1 MSGGLVDR
9 SATAVPSRAQGRLAR
24 VSATVEAL
32 PTMTAVGE
40 LLELNAG
47 LVGPSTGYM
56 VGARGDWPRLVAAAE
71 SCSLDVVEL
80 SALSARELP
89 GLLTFLRDTER
100 LPFGHVSVHGP
111 SKGWDGTPA
120 ALATVLGAIPAFVD
134 GIVMHPETL
143 GDLGAFADLGGR
155 LRLENMDTRKPDART
170 VSELARFF
178 EALPAARFCFDIAHA
193 QLHDRDM
200 GLAHELLDAFADRLT
215 EVHIS
220 SIEADGE
227 HVPLRAA
234 DAEAFLPVLSRCVGV
249 PWVLEAPAA

>member
-1 MSGGLVDR
+1 
-9 SATAVPSRAQGRLAR
+9 
-24 VSATVEAL
+24 
-32 PTMTAVGE
+32 MTAVGE

-71 SCSLDVVEL
+71 TCSLDVVEL

-89 GLLTFLRDTER
+89 GLLQFLREDGE

-120 ALATVLGAIPAFVD
+120 ALATALAAVSPQVD

-143 GDLGAFADLGGR
+143 GDVGPFADLGAR
-155 LRLENMDTRKPDART
+155 LRLENMDTRKDDART
-170 VSELARFF
+170 ADELARYFS
-178 EALPAARFCFDIAHA
+178 ALPDARFCFDVAHA
-193 QLHDRDM
+193 QLHDSGM
-200 GLAHELLDAFADRLT
+200 GLAHELLDAFADRLA

-220 SIEADGE
+220 SIERDGE

-234 DAEAFLPVLSRCVGV
+234 DAEAFLPVLARCVGV
-249 PWVLEAPAA
+249 PWVLEAPVS

>member
-1 MSGGLVDR
+1 M
-9 SATAVPSRAQGRLAR
+9 PI
-24 VSATVEAL
+24 TVEPL
-32 PTMTAVGE
+32 PAMTAAGE

-56 VGARGDWPRLVAAAE
+56 IGARGDWPRLVAAAE

-89 GLLTFLRDTER
+89 SLLRFLREDGE

-120 ALATVLGAIPAFVD
+120 ALATALASIPAQVD

-143 GDLGAFADLGGR
+143 GDLAPFADLGGR

-170 VSELARFF
+170 ADELARYFD
-178 EALPAARFCFDIAHA
+178 ALPDARFCFDVAHA
-193 QLHDRDM
+193 QLHDPGM
-200 GLAHELLDAFADRLT
+200 GLAHELLDAFSDRLA
-215 EVHIS
+215 EVHVS

-234 DAEAFLPVLSRCVGV
+234 DAEAFLPVLERCVGV
-249 PWVLEAPAA
+249 PWVLEAPPA

>member
-1 MSGGLVDR
+1 MPV
-9 SATAVPSRAQGRLAR
+9 TA
-24 VSATVEAL
+24 EAL
-32 PTMTAVGE
+32 PSMSAVGE
-40 LLELNAG
+40 LLALNEG

-71 SCSLDVVEL
+71 RCSLDVVEL
-80 SALSARELP
+80 SALSAAELP
-89 GLLTFLRDTER
+89 GLLRFLGDAGE

-120 ALATVLGAIPAFVD
+120 ALATALAATPGSVE

-143 GDLGAFADLGGR
+143 GDVAAFADLGAR

-170 VSELARFF
+170 AAELEPYFR
-178 EALPAARFCFDIAHA
+178 ALPQARFCFDVAHA
-193 QLHDRDM
+193 HLHDPSLA
-200 GLAHELLDAFADRLT
+200 LAHELLDAFADRLA

-220 SIEADGE
+220 SIEPDGE
-227 HVPLRAA
+227 HVPLRAT
-234 DAEAFLPVLSRCVGV
+234 DAEAFLPLLARCAGV

>member
-1 MSGGLVDR
+1 MV
-9 SATAVPSRAQGRLAR
+9 VP
-24 VSATVEAL
+24 VSVTVEPL
-32 PTMTAVGE
+32 PAMTAVGE

-89 GLLTFLRDTER
+89 GLLQFLREDGE
-100 LPFGHVSVHGP
+100 LPFGHISVHGP

-120 ALATVLGAIPAFVD
+120 ALATALAAISPQVD

-143 GDLGAFADLGGR
+143 GDVAPFADLGAR

-170 VSELARFF
+170 VAELARYF
-178 EALPAARFCFDIAHA
+178 EVLPDARFCFDIAHA
-193 QLHDRDM
+193 QLHDSGM
-200 GLAHELLDAFADRLT
+200 GLAHELLDAFADRLA

-220 SIEADGE
+220 SIKPGGE
-227 HVPLRAA
+227 HVPLRAL
-234 DAEAFLPVLSRCVGV
+234 DAEAFLPVLERCAGV
-249 PWVLEAPAA
+249 PWVLEAPAG

>member
-1 MSGGLVDR
+1 
-9 SATAVPSRAQGRLAR
+9 
-24 VSATVEAL
+24 
-32 PTMTAVGE
+32 MTAVGE

-71 SCSLDVVEL
+71 RCSVDVVEL

-89 GLLTFLRDTER
+89 GLLRFLGDAGE

-120 ALATVLGAIPAFVD
+120 ALAAALAALPSSVD
-134 GIVMHPETL
+134 GIVLHPETL
-143 GDLGAFADLGGR
+143 GDLAAFADLGAR
-155 LRLENMDTRKPDART
+155 LRLENMDTRKRDART
-170 VSELARFF
+170 VQELARYF
-178 EALPAARFCFDIAHA
+178 EALPAARFCFDVAHA
-193 QLHDRDM
+193 QLHDPSM
-200 GLAHELLDAFADRLT
+200 GLAHALLDAFADRLA
-215 EVHIS
+215 EVHLS
-220 SIEADGE
+220 SIEPDGE

-234 DAEAFLPVLSRCVGV
+234 DAEAFLPVLARCAGV